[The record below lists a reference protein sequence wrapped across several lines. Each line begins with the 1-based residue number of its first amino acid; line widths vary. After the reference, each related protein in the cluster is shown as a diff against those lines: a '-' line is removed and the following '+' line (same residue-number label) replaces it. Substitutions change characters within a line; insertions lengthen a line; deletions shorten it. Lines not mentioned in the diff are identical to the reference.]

1 MILSIRRLLCG
12 LPTLCVLLFSPPL
25 LANAVSHQLLSPQW
39 ATAKPLNYAGKQ
51 RFKVQFE
58 HDGQPW
64 SWAITTGAQ
73 RCSSS
78 QPLSLGQA
86 QPLDQCHAQAEQ
98 QQALAAGRYQLLLDL
113 SDSQS
118 PQVTLMT
125 APRPGQ
131 RPLPEVDC
139 PVWDGQPLWVD
150 VSEVFSEGTVLR
162 EAYSGQRVIVRKGR
176 VQLQPAVGS
185 EGLLLLETEI
195 WQAPA
200 FSWDN
205 AIVYFAMTDRFHNG
219 NPNND
224 HSYGRRREGLD
235 ALGTFHGGDLRGVI
249 ERLDYLQRLG
259 INAIWLTPLFE
270 QVHGFVGG
278 ESEGRYPFYAYH
290 GYWPLDFTRLDA
302 NFGTEADLHEL
313 VAKAHA
319 KGIRIIMDVILNHVG
334 YATLADL
341 QDFAVPV
348 VNEQQLPSR
357 WSDWTP
363 AAGESWH
370 SYRRFIDYQSAAWQQ
385 HWFGPDW
392 VRAGLPGYSV
402 GGGDDLTMTLAGLP
416 DLRTEQLRAVGLP
429 PLLAQKNNS
438 GARHIAK
445 ARVVDYL
452 IHWQSDWLRRFGI
465 DGIRADTVKHVEK
478 EAWLA
483 FRHAAE
489 QARAD
494 WVSANPQAPT
504 ATTPLWMVGE
514 VWAQGTFAD
523 DYPDYGFDALVN
535 FDYQTDHALPLA
547 LCPAQA
553 ETVYQRYR
561 AAVAEQPG
569 FQPMS
574 YISSHD
580 TRLFF
585 GSFGDEGL
593 QRRAANTLLL
603 LPGAVQINYG
613 DESGRPAGPYVEDF
627 AISTRS
633 PMNWDE
639 AGGSKAGL
647 VEHWSKL
654 AQFRQRHPAIAAGEH
669 QQLPSSA
676 YAFARQRGADRVVVV
691 MAGNAP

>member
-1 MILSIRRLLCG
+1 MSISTRQLSWWLLTLYG
-12 LPTLCVLLFSPPL
+12 LLLSPAL
-25 LANAVSHQLLSPQW
+25 QANATSHQLLSPQW
-39 ATAKPLNYAGKQ
+39 AAAKALSYAGKQ

-64 SWAITTGAQ
+64 AWAIITSAQ

-78 QPLSLGQA
+78 QPLQLGKA
-86 QPLDQCHAQAEQ
+86 QPLDQCHTQAEQ
-98 QQALAAGRYQLLLDL
+98 KQTLAAGRYQLLLDL
-113 SDSQS
+113 SDRQA
-118 PQVTLMT
+118 PQVTVMA

-150 VSEVFSEGTVLR
+150 VSGVFREGMVLR
-162 EAYSGQRVIVRKGR
+162 EAYSGQRVTVRGGR
-176 VQLQPAVGS
+176 VQLQPAADS
-185 EGLLLLETEI
+185 EGLLLLEADG

-205 AIVYFAMTDRFHNG
+205 AIVYFVMTDRFKNG
-219 NPNND
+219 NPDND

-235 ALGTFHGGDLRGVI
+235 PLGTFHGGDLRGVI
-249 ERLDYLQRLG
+249 DTLDYLHQLG

-319 KGIRIIMDVILNHVG
+319 KGIRIIMDVVLNHVG

-341 QDFAVPV
+341 QDFAIPV
-348 VNEQQLPSR
+348 VNDRQLPAR

-363 AAGESWH
+363 AAGENWH
-370 SYRRFIDYQSAAWQQ
+370 SYRRFIDYQSPAWQQ
-385 HWFGPDW
+385 HWFSPDW
-392 VRAGLPGYSV
+392 VRGGLPGYPA
-402 GGGDDLTMTLAGLP
+402 GGGDDLNMTLAGLP
-416 DLRTEQLRAVGLP
+416 DLRTEQPHAVGLP
-429 PLLAQKNNS
+429 PLLAQKDNS
-438 GARHIAK
+438 GARHMAE

-452 IHWQSDWLRRFGI
+452 IQWQSDWLRRFGI

-483 FRHAAE
+483 LRRAAE

-494 WVSANPQAPT
+494 WVRANPHAPT
-504 ATTPLWMVGE
+504 AATPLWMVGE
-514 VWAQGTFAD
+514 VWANGTFAD
-523 DYPDYGFDALVN
+523 DYPEYGFDALIN
-535 FDYQTDHALPLA
+535 FDYQSDHALPLA
-547 LCPAQA
+547 LCPARA
-553 ETVYQRYR
+553 EEVYQRYQT
-561 AAVAEQPG
+561 AVAEQPG

-585 GSFGDEGL
+585 GSFGDERL

-603 LPGAVQINYG
+603 LPGAVQISYG
-613 DESGRPAGPYVEDF
+613 DESGRSAGPYVEDF

-633 PMNWDE
+633 PMNWGE
-639 AGGSKAGL
+639 AGSNKAGL
-647 VEHWSKL
+647 VAHWAKL
-654 AQFRQRHPAIAAGEH
+654 AQFRKRHPAIAAGTH
-669 QQLPSSA
+669 RPLPSSG
-676 YAFARQRGADRVVVV
+676 YAFVRQQGQDSVVVV
-691 MAGNAP
+691 MAGNPR